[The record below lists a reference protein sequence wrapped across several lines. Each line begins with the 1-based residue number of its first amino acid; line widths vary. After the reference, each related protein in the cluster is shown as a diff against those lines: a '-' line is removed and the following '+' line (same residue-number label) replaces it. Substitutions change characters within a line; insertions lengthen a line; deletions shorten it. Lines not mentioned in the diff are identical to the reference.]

1 MFGHLLPAFSNVA
14 PLELP
19 LLAATATST
28 WWIIGIAFT
37 LIACGST
44 YGYLRR
50 QKKSAA
56 KPTPAPQTRTPV
68 RSPFDELVEAHK
80 LDDSEVGL
88 LRQAVQQ
95 LELEQPILLF
105 VDPALLARFCEA
117 NSDADALRQKL
128 FGSPADAEQPDSGS
142 SDQPC
147 SDLQTESPEASQ
159 AEVDPGTSIDA
170 VVADL
175 LGDLP
180 SADIMDSTG
189 LPTLA
194 TAEQPIDAVSAS

>member
-1 MFGHLLPAFSNVA
+1 MFGHLLPASSNVA
-14 PLELP
+14 LLELP
-19 LLAATATST
+19 LLAATAASP
-28 WWIIGIAFT
+28 WWMSGMAFT

-50 QKKSAA
+50 QKKTAA
-56 KPTPAPQTRTPV
+56 KPAPAPQKRAPV

-80 LDDSEVGL
+80 LDGSEVGF

-105 VDPALLARFCEA
+105 VDPALLARFSET
-117 NSDADALRQKL
+117 NPEADALRQKL
-128 FGSPADAEQPDSGS
+128 FGSPADAEQPDSDS

-147 SDLQTESPEASQ
+147 SDLQTEPPEPSQ
-159 AEVDPGTSIDA
+159 IEADPGTSIDA
-170 VVADL
+170 VAADL

-180 SADIMDSTG
+180 SADATD
-189 LPTLA
+189 PTESPASA
-194 TAEQPIDAVSAS
+194 TADQPVNAVSAS

>member
-19 LLAATATST
+19 LLAATAAST

-56 KPTPAPQTRTPV
+56 KPAPAPQTRTPV

-80 LDDSEVGL
+80 LDDVVKLPFCDGPSSNSNWSSRSCSCRPESLGFGFLWRSESGS
-88 LRQAVQQ
+88 RRPAAEAV
-95 LELEQPILLF
+95 L
-105 VDPALLARFCEA
+105 
-117 NSDADALRQKL
+117 
-128 FGSPADAEQPDSGS
+128 SPAGVEQSDSDHRPVQFGF
-142 SDQPC
+142 
-147 SDLQTESPEASQ
+147 A
-159 AEVDPGTSIDA
+159 G
-170 VVADL
+170 
-175 LGDLP
+175 
-180 SADIMDSTG
+180 
-189 LPTLA
+189 
-194 TAEQPIDAVSAS
+194 